1 MAEREE
7 EAKQMEALKKQI
19 KEVRKE
25 TEVKVKTERE
35 ETARQEEALR
45 KQIEE
50 VKKEKEA
57 KE

>member
-1 MAEREE
+1 
-7 EAKQMEALKKQI
+7 MEALKKQI
-19 KEVRKE
+19 EEVRKE

-35 ETARQEEALR
+35 EAARQEEALR

-50 VKKEKEA
+50 VKKKKEA